1 MPPKSNKEVS
11 KQPDKEAQLE
21 QKLILK
27 DVRDK
32 AFRAAV
38 VPCAYSVE
46 EFVLGLVRF
55 EEIRLKSI
63 KLTED
68 EVSSSSSSVSNGKAA
83 LRSRARIDAYGG
95 ASLCRS
101 LPVSQCC

>member
-1 MPPKSNKEVS
+1 MPPKSKEVS

-21 QKLILK
+21 QKHILK

-32 AFRAAV
+32 AFRAAM

-68 EVSSSSSSVSNGKAA
+68 EVSSSSSNGKAA
-83 LRSRARIDAYGG
+83 LLHWRHGLGRALTHTA
-95 ASLCRS
+95 APACAVPFL
-101 LPVSQCC
+101 